1 MHCPV
6 LRSHTLPNE
15 SKPSKRIELIWK
27 VVEQVHLQSR
37 QVLHHLER
45 QQCTPPCCDLLDA
58 RPDQSFIETIQ
69 KRSWKW
75 LHLSQLFQ
83 VPKTPRVIPYCC
95 SQKPVKGV
103 VGTWHSGF
111 GSDFKAEKYQILHV
125 CTMIFRSEQVVSTI
139 FPSYNMTNDFFAIPS
154 L

>member
-1 MHCPV
+1 MIPFRCPSRNMMHCPV

-58 RPDQSFIETIQ
+58 RPVQSFIETVQ
-69 KRSWKW
+69 KRNWKW
-75 LHLSQLFQ
+75 LYLSQLFQ
-83 VPKTPRVIPYCC
+83 VPKTPRVVPYCC
-95 SQKPVKGV
+95 CQKPVKG
-103 VGTWHSGF
+103 WLESG
-111 GSDFKAEKYQILHV
+111 IL
-125 CTMIFRSEQVVSTI
+125 VSGLI
-139 FPSYNMTNDFFAIPS
+139 SRPKNIKFCMFA